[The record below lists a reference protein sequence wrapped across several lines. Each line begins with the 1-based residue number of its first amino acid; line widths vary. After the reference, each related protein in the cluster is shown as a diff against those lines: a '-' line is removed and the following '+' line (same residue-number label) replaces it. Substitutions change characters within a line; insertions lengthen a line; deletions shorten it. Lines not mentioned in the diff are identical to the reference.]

1 MFSQPNNVGFPRIAS
16 PESETVYP
24 RSQKAFT
31 LVEILVVV
39 MVLLVIAA
47 AAIPY
52 VTGTADTQV
61 LSAARVLASDLQYA
75 QSQAITTQAP
85 VTVVFQTNQNS
96 YTLSN
101 ASGPLVHPI
110 TRSTYTVNY
119 ASASGMQGV
128 VLASAS
134 FGGAASVTYDELGSP
149 SSAGTVRLQA
159 GSYVYQIQV
168 ASATGKITVSLGP

>member
-1 MFSQPNNVGFPRIAS
+1 MPRQPSNACFVRVAS
-16 PESETVYP
+16 RKFGMAPP
-24 RSQKAFT
+24 RSSKAFT

-39 MVLLVIAA
+39 MVLLVVAA

-52 VTGTADTQV
+52 VTGTTDTQV
-61 LSAARVLASDLQYA
+61 MSAARVLASDLQYA

-85 VTVVFQTNQNS
+85 VAVTFDTNQNS

-110 TRSTYTVNY
+110 TKNTYTVSY
-119 ASASGMQGV
+119 ASTSGMQGV

-134 FGGAASVTYDELGSP
+134 FGGTAGVTYDELGSP
-149 SSAGTVRLQA
+149 SSAGTVKLQA